1 MDREGFVS
9 TMFRWLRDIFDILL
23 LAFIIYE
30 VLLIFQRTRV
40 GHLVKGLVI
49 FAAFFL
55 VAHIFDLRASRFI
68 FDGLLIIIPIFLLI
82 IFQPELRTL
91 FEGAGRHGILFAGTG
106 INRMKRE
113 EVIRVIDEIA
123 AAMEDMSEKKI
134 GALIVLEGEQSLDD
148 YVETG
153 EEIDAVLKAET
164 LVTIFYPHTPLHDG
178 AVIIEGDRVVAARCF
193 LPLSENMNIPS
204 HLGTRHRAALGLTEL
219 TDSITL
225 VVSEETGRLS
235 LCYEGRL
242 AYNLTPQALKNLMRS
257 IIYPQS
263 SAASVLPGKHE
274 KKQTPVEKPVDA
286 ATPSADQQPGNPGS
300 AKGEKE

>member
-1 MDREGFVS
+1 L
-9 TMFRWLRDIFDILL
+9 TMFGWLRDIFDILL

-40 GHLVKGLVI
+40 GHLVKGLII

-55 VAHIFDLRASRFI
+55 VAHLFDLRASRFI
-68 FDGLLIIIPIFLLI
+68 FDALVIIIPIFLLI

-91 FEGAGRHGILFAGTG
+91 FEGAGRHGILFGGSG
-106 INRMKRE
+106 ISRLKKE
-113 EVIRVIDEIA
+113 EVIRIIDEII

-134 GALIVLEGEQSLDD
+134 GALIVLEGEQSLAD
-148 YVETG
+148 YIETG

-178 AVIIEGDRVVAARCF
+178 AVIVEGDRVVAARCF
-193 LPLSENMNIPS
+193 LPLSENTTIPS

-242 AYNLTPQALKNLMRS
+242 AYNLTPQALRNLLRS

-263 SAASVLPGKHE
+263 SAASVIHE
-274 KKQTPVEKPVDA
+274 KHRQKPAAAEKPTDA
-286 ATPSADQQPGNPGS
+286 PPASAETRAGNPDS
-300 AKGEKE
+300 AEGDKK